1 MSEPKKT
8 PPRKSTPPAPSTEPQ
23 DAAPLSEDDI
33 RRKASELKGSKVAVQ
48 SNALINARYDMTAF
62 QKKILLYIISKI
74 QPEDKDFQNYIINVK
89 EFVEEADYRSKML
102 YDKLRKDTKALISKV
117 YEIEE
122 HDGLLQVS
130 ILAKAKYL
138 KDQGQIQVAFA
149 PDLKPYLL
157 QLKEQFTATPL
168 RYVLNFKSAH
178 SIRIYEMLQQF
189 KHTGIFV
196 ASVEDL
202 KYRLS
207 LEDKY
212 QAYTLFKRRVV
223 EQAQRE
229 LAHTDMAFDFREIRR
244 GRKVVRIE
252 FRLKPAHEIELNDR
266 QLGLVHKLQTELYLT
281 PLQAKRIA
289 IYVPHKEVVR
299 TIFEVKTAHREGRI
313 QTNVAAYAYG
323 VFKQKYHLQQ
333 HA

>member
-1 MSEPKKT
+1 MSKPTT
-8 PPRKSTPPAPSTEPQ
+8 PSPDPPQHDPQ
-23 DAAPLSEDDI
+23 ASPTTVSADDI
-33 RRKASELKGSKVAVQ
+33 RRKAAQQKGNKVAVQ

-62 QKKILLYIISKI
+62 QKKILLYIIAKI
-74 QPEDKDFQNYIINVK
+74 QPDDKDFQNYVINVRD
-89 EFVEEADYRSKML
+89 FVEEADYRSKML

-122 HDGLLQVS
+122 PDGLLQVS

-138 KDQGQIQVAFA
+138 KDKGQIQVAFA

-168 RYVLNFKSAH
+168 RYVLNFKSVH
-178 SIRIYEMLQQF
+178 SIRLYEMLQQF
-189 KHTGIFV
+189 KSTGIFV
-196 ASVEDL
+196 ASIDEL

-212 QAYTLFKRRVV
+212 QAYTLFKRRVI

-266 QLGLVHKLQTELYLT
+266 QTQLAHKLQTDLYLT

-289 IYVPHKEVVR
+289 IYVPQKEVLR
-299 TIFEVKTAHREGRI
+299 TIFDIKTAQREGRI
-313 QTNVAAYAYG
+313 QTNIAAYAYG

-333 HA
+333 HP